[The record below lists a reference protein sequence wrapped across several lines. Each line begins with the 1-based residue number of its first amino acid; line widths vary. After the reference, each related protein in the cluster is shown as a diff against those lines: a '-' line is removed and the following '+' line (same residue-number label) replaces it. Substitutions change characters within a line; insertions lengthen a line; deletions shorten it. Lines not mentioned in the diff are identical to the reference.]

1 MKNLIIL
8 LFSLLILFGCKKEEN
23 LNMKS
28 QVSTVN
34 PKIDTILGLD
44 LKYVH
49 QKQNGVFDTSSTSLK
64 AALSEQQMFAEQ
76 ISERTYQASLV
87 QDRINEKLKRLQ
99 EIEVGIDSAIEKTNK
114 LNYLISQKVQKKHEI
129 YAKLE

>member
-1 MKNLIIL
+1 MKNLVIL
-8 LFSLLILFGCKKEEN
+8 LFSLLIFSGCKKEEN
-23 LNMKS
+23 INMKP
-28 QVSTVN
+28 QFSTVK
-34 PKIDTILGLD
+34 PKLDTILGLD

-64 AALSEQQMFAEQ
+64 AALTEQQMFAEQ

-99 EIEVGIDSAIEKTNK
+99 EIEVGIDSAIENTNK